1 LLIYSDGSRS
11 SSRKIEKK
19 RSETLLNCEVIEP
32 KTKADAAVIW
42 LHGLGA
48 SGHDF
53 VPIVPHLGLPEK
65 HSVRFVFPHAPEIP
79 ITING
84 GMVMPAWYDILAM
97 SIEREIDLVQI
108 EASAAAVGE
117 LIQRELDAGIA
128 SERIVLA
135 GFSQGGAVVYHAAL
149 SHPKPLAGLLTMSTY
164 FATAKEVQL
173 ADANSALPIHIF
185 HGSKDEMVPEIMG
198 HTANQILQS
207 MGYAPKYRSYPMQH
221 EVCGEEI
228 VDIGNSLKA
237 WLKLV

>member
-1 LLIYSDGSRS
+1 
-11 SSRKIEKK
+11 
-19 RSETLLNCEVIEP
+19 LLNCEVLEP
-32 KTKADAAVIW
+32 KGPADAAVIW

-53 VPIVPHLGLPEK
+53 VPVVPHLGLPDN
-65 HSVRFVFPHAPEIP
+65 HGVRFVFPHAPEIP
-79 ITING
+79 VTING

-108 EASAAAVGE
+108 ESSAAAVGE

-149 SHPKPLAGLLTMSTY
+149 AYPKPLAGLLTMSTY
-164 FATAKEVQL
+164 FATAKEVTLSEANKAL
-173 ADANSALPIHIF
+173 AVHIF
-185 HGSKDEMVPEIMG
+185 HGSQDPMVPEIMG
-198 HTANQILQS
+198 HNANQILQS
-207 MGYAPKYRSYPMQH
+207 MGFTPKYSSYPMQH

-228 VDIGNSLKA
+228 IDIGNSLKD
-237 WLKLV
+237 WLQLG